1 MHGPI
6 NVNFTTKNFEQDTD
20 IYIYI
25 YIYLCLIKLFILKKI
40 EDVNG
45 KVQALLS
52 SAMDGDQCLALI
64 RREVPRYPLDVRLD
78 SPHCQ
83 IECADEENSH

>member
-1 MHGPI
+1 
-6 NVNFTTKNFEQDTD
+6 
-20 IYIYI
+20 
-25 YIYLCLIKLFILKKI
+25 LCLIKLYILEKN

-52 SAMDGDQCLALI
+52 FAMDGDQWSALI

-78 SPHCQ
+78 GPHYQ
-83 IECADEENSH
+83 IEGADEENSR